1 MPVFVYQGKNRAG
14 TKVTGEQ
21 SANSKAEL
29 AAMLRRQQINVTK
42 MSEKGKE
49 FVMPSFGSGV

>member
-21 SANSKAEL
+21 AANSKAEL
-29 AAMLRRQQINVTK
+29 ATLLRRQQINVTK
-42 MSEKGKE
+42 MS
-49 FVMPSFGSGV
+49 